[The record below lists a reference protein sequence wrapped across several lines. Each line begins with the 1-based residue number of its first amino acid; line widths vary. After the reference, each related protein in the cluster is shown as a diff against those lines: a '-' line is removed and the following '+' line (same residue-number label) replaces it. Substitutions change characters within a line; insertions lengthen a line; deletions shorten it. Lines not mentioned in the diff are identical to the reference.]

1 MIKHLV
7 ISGGMNTGMVFV
19 GILKHLLQQSFFSMD
34 DIETI
39 YATSVGTLTAVYFSL
54 GYPIDDIE
62 TFIIDRPWHHVFQ
75 LNFNT
80 IVRAVQEGGLFT
92 KAQFS
97 QFLNP
102 MLLGKDLETEITL
115 LEFYEVTKKE
125 IHFYTTS
132 YDTFEL
138 VDISYKTHPHWK
150 LIDAVY
156 SSSNVPIIF
165 DRFGLNDHFFLDG
178 GLIKNYPLTQCLE
191 DGHEPEHILGLY
203 LRAENSSTLTNSN
216 YKLFDYILSFLWKL
230 RSFVKKTHHPNESLV
245 LNQIPVRCENDP
257 WKMIEALE
265 SKEERTRLISSG
277 VEYAKV
283 FLANLLSE
291 EETHNIFSTNFSSE

>member
-7 ISGGMNTGMVFV
+7 ISGGMNSGIVFF
-19 GILKHLLQQSFFSMD
+19 GILKHLMEQSFFTMD

-54 GYPIDDIE
+54 GYHLDDIE

-92 KAQFS
+92 KTQFTQLVS
-97 QFLNP
+97 P
-102 MLLGKDLETEITL
+102 MLLGKDLEIEITL
-115 LEFYEVTKKE
+115 LEFYNVTKKE

-138 VDISYKTHPHWK
+138 VDISYKTHPDWK
-150 LIDAVY
+150 LIDAIY
-156 SSSNVPIIF
+156 SSSCVPVIF
-165 DRFGLNDHFFLDG
+165 DRFVLNDQFFLDG
-178 GLIKNYPLTQCLE
+178 GIIKNYPLYQCLQ
-191 DGHEPEHILGLY
+191 DGHEPENILGLY
-203 LRAENSSTLTNSN
+203 KRENECYKPSN

-230 RSFVKKTHHPNESLV
+230 RSFVKKTHHSKEEFV
-245 LNQIPVRCENDP
+245 LNQISASCDSDP
-257 WKMIEALE
+257 WKIVEAFE
-265 SKEERTRLISSG
+265 SREERLRLLSSG
-277 VEYAKV
+277 IDSAKT
-283 FLANLLSE
+283 FLANL
-291 EETHNIFSTNFSSE
+291 TA

>member
-62 TFIIDRPWHHVFQ
+62 TFIIDRPWHHVFI

-97 QFLNP
+97 QFINP

-115 LEFYEVTKKE
+115 LEFYQFTQKE

-138 VDISYKTHPHWK
+138 VDISYKTHPDWK
-150 LIDAVY
+150 LIDAIY
-156 SSSNVPIIF
+156 SSCSVPIIF
-165 DRFGLNDHFFLDG
+165 DRFQLNDQVFLDG
-178 GLIKNYPLTQCLE
+178 GILKNYPLSQCLE
-191 DGHEPEHILGLY
+191 DGHEPENILGLY
-203 LRAENSSTLTNSN
+203 LKTEFNATPTSH
-216 YKLFDYILSFLWKL
+216 YKLFDYILSFLLKL
-230 RSFVKKTHHPNESLV
+230 RSFVKKTSHPKENLV
-245 LNQIPVRCENDP
+245 LNQIPVRCVNDP
-257 WKMIEALE
+257 WKIIEAFE
-265 SKEERTRLISSG
+265 SKEERVRLLSSG

-283 FLANLLSE
+283 FLADLTGTDSL
-291 EETHNIFSTNFSSE
+291 

>member
-7 ISGGMNTGMVFV
+7 LSGGMNAGIVFF
-19 GILKHLLQQSFFSMD
+19 GILKHLLEQSFFSMD

-54 GYPIDDIE
+54 GYHLDDIE

-92 KAQFS
+92 KAQFTQLIS
-97 QFLNP
+97 P
-102 MLLGKDLETEITL
+102 MLLGKDLEIEITL
-115 LEFYEVTKKE
+115 LEFYNVTKKE

-132 YDTFEL
+132 YDKFEL
-138 VDISYKTHPHWK
+138 VDISYKTHPGWK

-156 SSSNVPIIF
+156 SSSGVPIIF
-165 DRFGLNDHFFLDG
+165 DRFAINDQFFLDG
-178 GLIKNYPLTQCLE
+178 GIIKNYPLTQCLE

-203 LRAENSSTLTNSN
+203 KTETEYTKLIASSN
-216 YKLFDYILSFLWKL
+216 YKLFDYILSFLLKL
-230 RSFVKKTHHPNESLV
+230 RSFVKGTHHPKEV
-245 LNQIPVRCENDP
+245 FVVNQIPAICECDP
-257 WKMIEALE
+257 WKIIEAFE
-265 SKEERTRLISSG
+265 SKEERVRLLQSG
-277 VEYAKV
+277 IESAKT
-283 FLANLLSE
+283 FLASHGK
-291 EETHNIFSTNFSSE
+291 ETVHNTII